1 METSIKD
8 FDTFGKFERP
18 SCYLIP
24 LTCSS
29 WNPVDKFAPHIRDST
44 MQALKRRGFVE
55 IDGRFAQITET
66 GKRKAKELKKI
77 FDEL

>member
-1 METSIKD
+1 
-8 FDTFGKFERP
+8 
-18 SCYLIP
+18 
-24 LTCSS
+24 
-29 WNPVDKFAPHIRDST
+29 